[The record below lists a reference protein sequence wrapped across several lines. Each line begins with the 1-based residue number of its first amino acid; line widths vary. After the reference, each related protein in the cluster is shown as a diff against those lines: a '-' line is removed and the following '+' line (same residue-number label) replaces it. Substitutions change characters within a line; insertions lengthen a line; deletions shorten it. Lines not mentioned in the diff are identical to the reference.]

1 MDQLGGEIM
10 VIRELGTTD
19 PLPLAIIKM
28 LGPKELL
35 VITTI
40 QMVTRVSRGKLPEI
54 KVVVMEA
61 PT

>member
-1 MDQLGGEIM
+1 MDQMGAETII
-10 VIRELGTTD
+10 IRELVTTD
-19 PLPLAIIKM
+19 SLPLTIKKM

-40 QMVTRVSRGKLPEI
+40 QMVTRVSPGKLPEI
-54 KVVVMEA
+54 KVMEA